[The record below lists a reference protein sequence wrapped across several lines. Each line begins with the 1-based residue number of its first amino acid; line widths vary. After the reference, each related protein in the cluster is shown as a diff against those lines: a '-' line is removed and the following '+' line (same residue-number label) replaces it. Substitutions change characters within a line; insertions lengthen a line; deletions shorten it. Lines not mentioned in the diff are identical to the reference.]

1 MPTAVAYKNQAVGA
15 GNAAEQ
21 VMGTNGS
28 VTIPPRTK
36 LIITDWIMTYL
47 GAGFLR
53 IREDNL
59 AGPLVIQHR
68 FSGDGEIQGD
78 LASPIEILNADPTNP
93 KTVVFTEEG
102 AFANSQFTAGRFENI
117 DN

>member
-21 VMGTNGS
+21 VMGTSGS
-28 VTIPPRTK
+28 VSIPPRSK
-36 LIITDWIMTYL
+36 LILTDWIMTYQ
-47 GAGFLR
+47 GAGILR
-53 IREDNL
+53 IREDSIS
-59 AGPLVIQHR
+59 GPLVIQHR

-78 LASPIEILNADPTNP
+78 LSSPIEIMNADPTTP

-102 AFANSQFTAGRFENI
+102 AFANSQFTSGRIESL